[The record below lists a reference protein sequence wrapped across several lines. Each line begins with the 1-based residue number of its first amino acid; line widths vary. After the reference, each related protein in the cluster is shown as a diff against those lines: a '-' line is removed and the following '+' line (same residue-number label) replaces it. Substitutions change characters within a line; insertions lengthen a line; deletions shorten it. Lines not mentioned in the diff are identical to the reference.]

1 MQRRCSLCVQT
12 VDKQNEIYHQRPFF
26 RKACLDGVS
35 VCQWV
40 RMSTD
45 EIKHYISLHRS
56 ELNVC
61 YFDSNDLSMRVVYWV
76 MLHYTDGS
84 FPEAKLKQMLAD
96 YEAGEIPL
104 FAGLPKEPEPIKP
117 IEEMWIDRNI

>member
-1 MQRRCSLCVQT
+1 
-12 VDKQNEIYHQRPFF
+12 
-26 RKACLDGVS
+26 
-35 VCQWV
+35 
-40 RMSTD
+40 MSTD

-104 FAGLPKEPEPIKP
+104 FAGLPKEPEPIEP
-117 IEEMWIDRNI
+117 IEEMWIDRDF